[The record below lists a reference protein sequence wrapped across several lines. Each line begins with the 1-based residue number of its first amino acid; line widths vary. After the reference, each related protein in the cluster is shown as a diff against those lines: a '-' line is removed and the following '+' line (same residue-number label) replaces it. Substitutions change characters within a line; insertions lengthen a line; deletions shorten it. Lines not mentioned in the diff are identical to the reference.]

1 MFSEYKVEVI
11 EEGACGTLFLGSSRM
26 PVKKM
31 EAVFNKEVSDGWQ
44 IVFQVIEK
52 RRFLLFFSKEAVVVT
67 FGR

>member
-31 EAVFNKEVSDGWQ
+31 EVVFNKEVSDGWQ